1 MHLHG
6 KMEKTQIAICL
17 RVCTDTG
24 PHKHTYTHTH
34 KIKYIIQFN
43 QTLKHLKCSYIMK
56 VEVSPVEEHIGLSI
70 LHHRLMDLRYIL
82 VIKLVPLTVNH
93 VLTVRYVVTT

>member
-1 MHLHG
+1 
-6 KMEKTQIAICL
+6 
-17 RVCTDTG
+17 
-24 PHKHTYTHTH
+24 
-34 KIKYIIQFN
+34 
-43 QTLKHLKCSYIMK
+43 MK